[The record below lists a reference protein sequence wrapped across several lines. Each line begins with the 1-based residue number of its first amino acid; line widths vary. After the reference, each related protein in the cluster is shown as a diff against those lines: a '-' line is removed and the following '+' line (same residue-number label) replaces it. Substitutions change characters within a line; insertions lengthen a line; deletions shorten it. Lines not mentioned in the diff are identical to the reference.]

1 MPTPSPDSPRTPL
14 LAIQA
19 VGKDYTAT
27 VLDGVNVE
35 LFAGEVLALT
45 GENGAGK
52 STLSKILCG
61 LEQPTRGGMQLA
73 GQAYAPSSRRDAERN
88 GVRMVMQ
95 ELGLVPTL
103 TVAENL
109 LMGRLPHRLGWLQ
122 RDVLHA
128 AARAQL
134 AKIGLDTIDPATPV
148 SQLGIGQQQMVEIAR
163 NLQDDTRILVLDEP
177 TAMLTPRET
186 NYLFEQIAHLTARGV
201 AIIYVS
207 HRLEELRR
215 IADRVAVLRDGRLVD
230 VRPMAGMSED
240 DLVQRMVGRVV
251 SDLDHRPRRP
261 VGPVVMS
268 ADKLGRGTAVQ
279 DVSLELRAGEIFGIA
294 GLVGS
299 GRTELVR
306 LLFGADR
313 ADRGSRGFASPLQAI
328 AAGVGLVTEDRKSQG
343 LLLSQPIRI
352 NATLSDL
359 SAVSRGGWLQRGLE
373 SRLVQGFVR
382 TLGIRCRSPE
392 QPLYGELDRMA
403 LEGRALLMVS
413 SDLRELMAMADRI
426 GVMSAGRLVAVFE
439 RGEWS
444 EQSLLAAAFS
454 EPGGRT
460 STTPSTSSPL
470 GTYLGLLA
478 VLAGMV
484 ALFSS
489 LSEYFWSAET
499 FITIAN
505 EIPALAVMAVGMT
518 FVLIIAGIDL
528 SVGSVMALAAAT
540 SAAAILQWGWTVP
553 AAAALALATGL
564 VCGTITGM
572 ISVAWR
578 LPSFIVSLGM
588 LEAVRGSAYVVTD
601 SRTQYVG
608 DAISWLSAPFFGGIS
623 FAFLLAVVLVVV
635 AQLVLSRTV
644 FGRCVVGIGT
654 NEEAMRLAGVD
665 PRPIRVIVFA
675 MTGLLA
681 GLAGLMQSARLE
693 AADPN
698 AGTGMELQVIAA
710 VVIGG
715 TSLMGGRG
723 SVVNT
728 AFGVLII
735 AVLEAGL
742 AQVGASEPSKRIIT
756 GFVIVAAVIVDTL
769 RQRRAK
775 V

>member
-1 MPTPSPDSPRTPL
+1 MPSTSPPAPPTPL

-27 VLDGVNVE
+27 VLDGVNLE

-61 LEQPTRGGMQLA
+61 LEQATRGGMLLD
-73 GQAYAPSSRRDAERN
+73 GQAYAPASRRDAERH

-109 LMGRLPHRLGWLQ
+109 LMGRLPHRMGWLN
-122 RDVLHA
+122 RDALHT

-134 AKIGLDTIDPATPV
+134 AKIGMGSIDPATPV
-148 SQLGIGQQQMVEIAR
+148 SQLGIGQQQMVGIAR

-201 AIIYVS
+201 SIVYVS

-268 ADKLGRGTAVQ
+268 AEGLGRGTVVQ
-279 DVSLELRAGEIFGIA
+279 DVNLELRAGEIFGIA

-299 GRTELVR
+299 GRTELIR

-313 ADRGSRGFASPLQAI
+313 ADRGSVTLHPEFESKQPPALNGQASVATQIIATTSTTARTIARGFASPLQAI

-382 TLGIRCRSPE
+382 TLGIRCRSAE
-392 QPLYGELDRMA
+392 QPVGQLSGGNQQKVVFARWLHREGRVLLLDEPTRGVDVGARAELYGELDRMA
-403 LEGRALLMVS
+403 SEGRALLMVS

-454 EPGGRT
+454 EPGGRAD
-460 STTPSTSSPL
+460 TTPSKPSP
-470 GTYLGLLA
+470 
-478 VLAGMV
+478 
-484 ALFSS
+484 
-489 LSEYFWSAET
+489 
-499 FITIAN
+499 
-505 EIPALAVMAVGMT
+505 
-518 FVLIIAGIDL
+518 
-528 SVGSVMALAAAT
+528 AT
-540 SAAAILQWGWTVP
+540 A
-553 AAAALALATGL
+553 
-564 VCGTITGM
+564 
-572 ISVAWR
+572 
-578 LPSFIVSLGM
+578 
-588 LEAVRGSAYVVTD
+588 
-601 SRTQYVG
+601 
-608 DAISWLSAPFFGGIS
+608 
-623 FAFLLAVVLVVV
+623 
-635 AQLVLSRTV
+635 
-644 FGRCVVGIGT
+644 
-654 NEEAMRLAGVD
+654 
-665 PRPIRVIVFA
+665 
-675 MTGLLA
+675 
-681 GLAGLMQSARLE
+681 
-693 AADPN
+693 
-698 AGTGMELQVIAA
+698 
-710 VVIGG
+710 
-715 TSLMGGRG
+715 
-723 SVVNT
+723 
-728 AFGVLII
+728 
-735 AVLEAGL
+735 
-742 AQVGASEPSKRIIT
+742 
-756 GFVIVAAVIVDTL
+756 
-769 RQRRAK
+769 
-775 V
+775 

>member
-1 MPTPSPDSPRTPL
+1 MLSPSAARQATPL

-73 GQAYAPSSRRDAERN
+73 GQAYAPTSRRDAERQ

-134 AKIGLDTIDPATPV
+134 AKIGLDNIDPATPV

-261 VGPVVMS
+261 IGPVVMS
-268 ADKLGRGTAVQ
+268 AENLGRGTAVQ
-279 DVSLELRAGEIFGIA
+279 DVNLELRAGEIFGIA

-313 ADRGSRGFASPLQAI
+313 ADRGSVTLHPNSELKQPQALVDHAQVATQNIAKPSTSAPTAPRTWQRGFASPLQAI

-392 QPLYGELDRMA
+392 QPVGQLSGGNQQKVVFARWLHREGRVLLLDEPTRGVDVGARAELYGELDRMA
-403 LEGRALLMVS
+403 AEGRALLMVS

-460 STTPSTSSPL
+460 STTPSTSSP
-470 GTYLGLLA
+470 
-478 VLAGMV
+478 
-484 ALFSS
+484 
-489 LSEYFWSAET
+489 
-499 FITIAN
+499 
-505 EIPALAVMAVGMT
+505 
-518 FVLIIAGIDL
+518 
-528 SVGSVMALAAAT
+528 
-540 SAAAILQWGWTVP
+540 
-553 AAAALALATGL
+553 
-564 VCGTITGM
+564 
-572 ISVAWR
+572 
-578 LPSFIVSLGM
+578 
-588 LEAVRGSAYVVTD
+588 VT
-601 SRTQYVG
+601 
-608 DAISWLSAPFFGGIS
+608 A
-623 FAFLLAVVLVVV
+623 
-635 AQLVLSRTV
+635 
-644 FGRCVVGIGT
+644 
-654 NEEAMRLAGVD
+654 
-665 PRPIRVIVFA
+665 
-675 MTGLLA
+675 
-681 GLAGLMQSARLE
+681 
-693 AADPN
+693 
-698 AGTGMELQVIAA
+698 
-710 VVIGG
+710 
-715 TSLMGGRG
+715 
-723 SVVNT
+723 
-728 AFGVLII
+728 
-735 AVLEAGL
+735 
-742 AQVGASEPSKRIIT
+742 
-756 GFVIVAAVIVDTL
+756 
-769 RQRRAK
+769 
-775 V
+775 

>member
-1 MPTPSPDSPRTPL
+1 MPHQTNTTASPPL

-73 GQAYAPSSRRDAERN
+73 GQAYAPTSRRDAERH

-134 AKIGLDTIDPATPV
+134 AKIGLDNIDPATPV

-186 NYLFEQIAHLTARGV
+186 NYLFEQIAHLTAKGV

-268 ADKLGRGTAVQ
+268 ADNLGRDTAVQ

-299 GRTELVR
+299 GRTELLR

-313 ADRGSRGFASPLQAI
+313 ADRGSVTLHPESEQKQALPRDGQAQAAIQNIASTPATTAPRTWHRGFASPLQAI

-373 SRLVQGFVR
+373 SRLVQGFIR
-382 TLGIRCRSPE
+382 TLRVRCHGPE
-392 QPLYGELDRMA
+392 QPVGQLSGGNQQKVVFARWLHREGRVLLLDEPTRGVDVGARAELYGELDRMA
-403 LEGRALLMVS
+403 AEGRALLMVS

-460 STTPSTSSPL
+460 STSTSASPSTPSP
-470 GTYLGLLA
+470 
-478 VLAGMV
+478 
-484 ALFSS
+484 
-489 LSEYFWSAET
+489 
-499 FITIAN
+499 
-505 EIPALAVMAVGMT
+505 
-518 FVLIIAGIDL
+518 
-528 SVGSVMALAAAT
+528 
-540 SAAAILQWGWTVP
+540 
-553 AAAALALATGL
+553 
-564 VCGTITGM
+564 
-572 ISVAWR
+572 
-578 LPSFIVSLGM
+578 
-588 LEAVRGSAYVVTD
+588 VT
-601 SRTQYVG
+601 
-608 DAISWLSAPFFGGIS
+608 
-623 FAFLLAVVLVVV
+623 
-635 AQLVLSRTV
+635 
-644 FGRCVVGIGT
+644 
-654 NEEAMRLAGVD
+654 E
-665 PRPIRVIVFA
+665 
-675 MTGLLA
+675 
-681 GLAGLMQSARLE
+681 
-693 AADPN
+693 
-698 AGTGMELQVIAA
+698 
-710 VVIGG
+710 
-715 TSLMGGRG
+715 
-723 SVVNT
+723 
-728 AFGVLII
+728 
-735 AVLEAGL
+735 
-742 AQVGASEPSKRIIT
+742 
-756 GFVIVAAVIVDTL
+756 
-769 RQRRAK
+769 
-775 V
+775 

>member
-1 MPTPSPDSPRTPL
+1 MPPTSPTNPTTPL
-14 LAIQA
+14 LAIHD

-27 VLDGVNVE
+27 VLDGVNLA

-61 LEQPTRGGMQLA
+61 LEQPTRGGMVLD
-73 GQAYAPSSRRDAERN
+73 GQTYTPGSRRDAERH

-122 RDVLHA
+122 RDALHA

-148 SQLGIGQQQMVEIAR
+148 AQLGIGQQQMVEIAR

-201 AIIYVS
+201 AIVYVS

-251 SDLDHRPRRP
+251 SDLEHRPRRAA
-261 VGPVVMS
+261 GPVVMS
-268 ADKLGRGTAVQ
+268 AEGLGRGTAVQ
-279 DVSLELRAGEIFGIA
+279 DVSLALRAGEIFGIA

-313 ADRGSRGFASPLQAI
+313 ADRGSVTLYPEPANTERQASPAMGCTIPRGFASPLQAI

-373 SRLVQGFVR
+373 NRLVQGFVR
-382 TLGIRCRSPE
+382 KLGIRCRSAE
-392 QPLYGELDRMA
+392 QPVGQLSGGNQQKVVFARWLHREGRVLLLDEPTRGVDVGARAELYGELDRMA
-403 LEGRALLMVS
+403 SEGRALLMVS
-413 SDLRELMAMADRI
+413 SDLHELMAMADRI
-426 GVMSAGRLVAVFE
+426 GVMSAGSLVAVFE

-454 EPGGRT
+454 EPGGR
-460 STTPSTSSPL
+460 
-470 GTYLGLLA
+470 
-478 VLAGMV
+478 
-484 ALFSS
+484 
-489 LSEYFWSAET
+489 
-499 FITIAN
+499 
-505 EIPALAVMAVGMT
+505 
-518 FVLIIAGIDL
+518 
-528 SVGSVMALAAAT
+528 
-540 SAAAILQWGWTVP
+540 
-553 AAAALALATGL
+553 
-564 VCGTITGM
+564 
-572 ISVAWR
+572 
-578 LPSFIVSLGM
+578 
-588 LEAVRGSAYVVTD
+588 
-601 SRTQYVG
+601 
-608 DAISWLSAPFFGGIS
+608 
-623 FAFLLAVVLVVV
+623 
-635 AQLVLSRTV
+635 
-644 FGRCVVGIGT
+644 
-654 NEEAMRLAGVD
+654 
-665 PRPIRVIVFA
+665 
-675 MTGLLA
+675 
-681 GLAGLMQSARLE
+681 
-693 AADPN
+693 AADP
-698 AGTGMELQVIAA
+698 
-710 VVIGG
+710 
-715 TSLMGGRG
+715 TSSLP
-723 SVVNT
+723 SSSSAT
-728 AFGVLII
+728 A
-735 AVLEAGL
+735 
-742 AQVGASEPSKRIIT
+742 
-756 GFVIVAAVIVDTL
+756 
-769 RQRRAK
+769 
-775 V
+775 

>member
-1 MPTPSPDSPRTPL
+1 MPSRSPAPQSPPL

-73 GQAYAPSSRRDAERN
+73 GQAYAPTSRRDAERH

-134 AKIGLDTIDPATPV
+134 SKIGLDNIDPATPV

-261 VGPVVMS
+261 IGPVVMS
-268 ADKLGRGTAVQ
+268 AQGLGRGTAVQ

-313 ADRGSRGFASPLQAI
+313 ADRGSVTLHPEFEQKQPLALDVHAQPAIQNIANQKPAVSRAAPRTIPRGFASPLQAI

-373 SRLVQGFVR
+373 SRLVQGFIR
-382 TLGIRCRSPE
+382 TLRVRCHGPE
-392 QPLYGELDRMA
+392 QPVGQLSGGNQQKVVFARWLHREGRVLLLDEPTRGVDVGARAELYGELDRMA
-403 LEGRALLMVS
+403 AEGRALLMVS

-454 EPGGRT
+454 EPGRRT
-460 STTPSTSSPL
+460 STTPSTSSP
-470 GTYLGLLA
+470 
-478 VLAGMV
+478 
-484 ALFSS
+484 
-489 LSEYFWSAET
+489 
-499 FITIAN
+499 
-505 EIPALAVMAVGMT
+505 
-518 FVLIIAGIDL
+518 
-528 SVGSVMALAAAT
+528 
-540 SAAAILQWGWTVP
+540 
-553 AAAALALATGL
+553 
-564 VCGTITGM
+564 
-572 ISVAWR
+572 
-578 LPSFIVSLGM
+578 
-588 LEAVRGSAYVVTD
+588 VT
-601 SRTQYVG
+601 
-608 DAISWLSAPFFGGIS
+608 A
-623 FAFLLAVVLVVV
+623 
-635 AQLVLSRTV
+635 
-644 FGRCVVGIGT
+644 
-654 NEEAMRLAGVD
+654 
-665 PRPIRVIVFA
+665 
-675 MTGLLA
+675 
-681 GLAGLMQSARLE
+681 
-693 AADPN
+693 
-698 AGTGMELQVIAA
+698 
-710 VVIGG
+710 
-715 TSLMGGRG
+715 
-723 SVVNT
+723 
-728 AFGVLII
+728 
-735 AVLEAGL
+735 
-742 AQVGASEPSKRIIT
+742 
-756 GFVIVAAVIVDTL
+756 
-769 RQRRAK
+769 
-775 V
+775 

>member
-1 MPTPSPDSPRTPL
+1 MLSPSAARQATPL

-61 LEQPTRGGMQLA
+61 LEQPTRGGMLLA
-73 GQAYAPSSRRDAERN
+73 GQAYAPTSRRDAERH

-230 VRPMAGMSED
+230 VRPMAGMSEG

-261 VGPVVMS
+261 IGPVVMS
-268 ADKLGRGTAVQ
+268 AQGLGRGTAVQ

-313 ADRGSRGFASPLQAI
+313 ADRGSVTLHPEFEQKQTLPPDGQAQAAIQKIATTLNPAPAAPRTWHRGFASPLQAI

-343 LLLSQPIRI
+343 LLLSQPIRT

-359 SAVSRGGWLQRGLE
+359 SAVSRCGWLQRGLE
-373 SRLVQGFVR
+373 SRLVQGFIR
-382 TLGIRCRSPE
+382 TLRVRCHGPE
-392 QPLYGELDRMA
+392 QPVGQLSGGNQQKVVFARWLHRQVRVLLLDEPTRGVDVGARAELYGELDRMA
-403 LEGRALLMVS
+403 AEGRALLMVS

-460 STTPSTSSPL
+460 STTPSTSSP
-470 GTYLGLLA
+470 
-478 VLAGMV
+478 
-484 ALFSS
+484 
-489 LSEYFWSAET
+489 
-499 FITIAN
+499 
-505 EIPALAVMAVGMT
+505 
-518 FVLIIAGIDL
+518 
-528 SVGSVMALAAAT
+528 
-540 SAAAILQWGWTVP
+540 
-553 AAAALALATGL
+553 
-564 VCGTITGM
+564 
-572 ISVAWR
+572 
-578 LPSFIVSLGM
+578 
-588 LEAVRGSAYVVTD
+588 VT
-601 SRTQYVG
+601 
-608 DAISWLSAPFFGGIS
+608 A
-623 FAFLLAVVLVVV
+623 
-635 AQLVLSRTV
+635 
-644 FGRCVVGIGT
+644 
-654 NEEAMRLAGVD
+654 
-665 PRPIRVIVFA
+665 
-675 MTGLLA
+675 
-681 GLAGLMQSARLE
+681 
-693 AADPN
+693 
-698 AGTGMELQVIAA
+698 
-710 VVIGG
+710 
-715 TSLMGGRG
+715 
-723 SVVNT
+723 
-728 AFGVLII
+728 
-735 AVLEAGL
+735 
-742 AQVGASEPSKRIIT
+742 
-756 GFVIVAAVIVDTL
+756 
-769 RQRRAK
+769 
-775 V
+775 

>member
-1 MPTPSPDSPRTPL
+1 MPSPSSAPQSPPL

-73 GQAYAPSSRRDAERN
+73 GQTYAPTSRRDAERH

-134 AKIGLDTIDPATPV
+134 AKIGLDSIDPATPV

-268 ADKLGRGTAVQ
+268 AEGLGRGTAVQ

-299 GRTELVR
+299 GRTELIR

-313 ADRGSRGFASPLQAI
+313 ADRGSVTLHPEFESKQALALDGKALPATQKIANKNTTPRTMARGFASPLQAI

-359 SAVSRGGWLQRGLE
+359 SAVSRGGWLLRALE
-373 SRLVQGFVR
+373 NRLVQGFVR
-382 TLGIRCRSPE
+382 TLGIRCRSAE
-392 QPLYGELDRMA
+392 QPVGQLSGGNQQKVVFARWLHREGRVLLLDEPTRGVDVGARAELYGELDRMA
-403 LEGRALLMVS
+403 AEGRALLMVS

-454 EPGGRT
+454 EPGGRA
-460 STTPSTSSPL
+460 STTSSTSSP
-470 GTYLGLLA
+470 
-478 VLAGMV
+478 
-484 ALFSS
+484 
-489 LSEYFWSAET
+489 
-499 FITIAN
+499 
-505 EIPALAVMAVGMT
+505 
-518 FVLIIAGIDL
+518 
-528 SVGSVMALAAAT
+528 
-540 SAAAILQWGWTVP
+540 
-553 AAAALALATGL
+553 
-564 VCGTITGM
+564 
-572 ISVAWR
+572 
-578 LPSFIVSLGM
+578 
-588 LEAVRGSAYVVTD
+588 VT
-601 SRTQYVG
+601 
-608 DAISWLSAPFFGGIS
+608 A
-623 FAFLLAVVLVVV
+623 
-635 AQLVLSRTV
+635 
-644 FGRCVVGIGT
+644 
-654 NEEAMRLAGVD
+654 
-665 PRPIRVIVFA
+665 
-675 MTGLLA
+675 
-681 GLAGLMQSARLE
+681 
-693 AADPN
+693 
-698 AGTGMELQVIAA
+698 
-710 VVIGG
+710 
-715 TSLMGGRG
+715 
-723 SVVNT
+723 
-728 AFGVLII
+728 
-735 AVLEAGL
+735 
-742 AQVGASEPSKRIIT
+742 
-756 GFVIVAAVIVDTL
+756 
-769 RQRRAK
+769 
-775 V
+775 

>member
-1 MPTPSPDSPRTPL
+1 MLSPSAARQATPL

-73 GQAYAPSSRRDAERN
+73 GQAYAPTSRRDAERH

-134 AKIGLDTIDPATPV
+134 AKIGLDNIDPATPV

-268 ADKLGRGTAVQ
+268 AQGLGRGTAVQ

-313 ADRGSRGFASPLQAI
+313 ADQGSVTLHPEFEQKQPSALDGQAQPAIKKVANSNPGAAPASRVLPRGFASPLQAI

-382 TLGIRCRSPE
+382 TLGIRCRSAE
-392 QPLYGELDRMA
+392 QPVGQLSGGNQQKVVFARWLHREGRVLLLDEPTRGVDVGARAELYGELDRMA
-403 LEGRALLMVS
+403 AEGRALLMVS

-460 STTPSTSSPL
+460 STTPSTSSP
-470 GTYLGLLA
+470 
-478 VLAGMV
+478 
-484 ALFSS
+484 
-489 LSEYFWSAET
+489 
-499 FITIAN
+499 
-505 EIPALAVMAVGMT
+505 
-518 FVLIIAGIDL
+518 
-528 SVGSVMALAAAT
+528 
-540 SAAAILQWGWTVP
+540 
-553 AAAALALATGL
+553 
-564 VCGTITGM
+564 
-572 ISVAWR
+572 
-578 LPSFIVSLGM
+578 
-588 LEAVRGSAYVVTD
+588 VT
-601 SRTQYVG
+601 
-608 DAISWLSAPFFGGIS
+608 A
-623 FAFLLAVVLVVV
+623 
-635 AQLVLSRTV
+635 
-644 FGRCVVGIGT
+644 
-654 NEEAMRLAGVD
+654 
-665 PRPIRVIVFA
+665 
-675 MTGLLA
+675 
-681 GLAGLMQSARLE
+681 
-693 AADPN
+693 
-698 AGTGMELQVIAA
+698 
-710 VVIGG
+710 
-715 TSLMGGRG
+715 
-723 SVVNT
+723 
-728 AFGVLII
+728 
-735 AVLEAGL
+735 
-742 AQVGASEPSKRIIT
+742 
-756 GFVIVAAVIVDTL
+756 
-769 RQRRAK
+769 
-775 V
+775 

>member
-1 MPTPSPDSPRTPL
+1 MPHTTNATASPPL

-61 LEQPTRGGMQLA
+61 LEQPTRGGMLLA
-73 GQAYAPSSRRDAERN
+73 GQAYAPTSRRDAERH

-134 AKIGLDTIDPATPV
+134 AKIGLDNIDPATPV

-268 ADKLGRGTAVQ
+268 AEGLGRGTAVQ

-313 ADRGSRGFASPLQAI
+313 ADRGSVTLHPDFEQKQALPPDGQAQTAIQNIAATQNPAMAATRTWQRGFASPLQAI

-373 SRLVQGFVR
+373 SRLVQGFIR
-382 TLGIRCRSPE
+382 TLRVRCHGPE
-392 QPLYGELDRMA
+392 QPVGQLSGGNQQKVVFARWLHREGRVLLLDEPTRGVDVGARAELYGELDRMA
-403 LEGRALLMVS
+403 AEGRALLMVS

-454 EPGGRT
+454 EPGGRA
-460 STTPSTSSPL
+460 STTLSTSSP
-470 GTYLGLLA
+470 
-478 VLAGMV
+478 
-484 ALFSS
+484 
-489 LSEYFWSAET
+489 
-499 FITIAN
+499 
-505 EIPALAVMAVGMT
+505 
-518 FVLIIAGIDL
+518 
-528 SVGSVMALAAAT
+528 
-540 SAAAILQWGWTVP
+540 
-553 AAAALALATGL
+553 
-564 VCGTITGM
+564 
-572 ISVAWR
+572 
-578 LPSFIVSLGM
+578 
-588 LEAVRGSAYVVTD
+588 VT
-601 SRTQYVG
+601 
-608 DAISWLSAPFFGGIS
+608 A
-623 FAFLLAVVLVVV
+623 
-635 AQLVLSRTV
+635 
-644 FGRCVVGIGT
+644 
-654 NEEAMRLAGVD
+654 
-665 PRPIRVIVFA
+665 
-675 MTGLLA
+675 
-681 GLAGLMQSARLE
+681 
-693 AADPN
+693 
-698 AGTGMELQVIAA
+698 
-710 VVIGG
+710 
-715 TSLMGGRG
+715 
-723 SVVNT
+723 
-728 AFGVLII
+728 
-735 AVLEAGL
+735 
-742 AQVGASEPSKRIIT
+742 
-756 GFVIVAAVIVDTL
+756 
-769 RQRRAK
+769 
-775 V
+775 

>member
-1 MPTPSPDSPRTPL
+1 MPSRSPAPQSPPL

-73 GQAYAPSSRRDAERN
+73 GQAYAPTSRRDAERH

-122 RDVLHA
+122 RDVLHT

-134 AKIGLDTIDPATPV
+134 SKIGLDNIDPATPV

-261 VGPVVMS
+261 IGPVVMS
-268 ADKLGRGTAVQ
+268 AQGLGRGTAVQ

-313 ADRGSRGFASPLQAI
+313 ADRGSVTLHPEFEQKQPLALDAQAQSAIQNIANQKPAVSQAAPRTIPRGFASPLQAI

-373 SRLVQGFVR
+373 SRLVQGFIR
-382 TLGIRCRSPE
+382 TLRVRCHGPE
-392 QPLYGELDRMA
+392 QPVGQLSGGNQQKVVFARWLHREGRVLLLDEPTRGVDVGARAELYGELDRMA
-403 LEGRALLMVS
+403 AEGRALLMVS

-460 STTPSTSSPL
+460 STTPSTSSP
-470 GTYLGLLA
+470 
-478 VLAGMV
+478 
-484 ALFSS
+484 
-489 LSEYFWSAET
+489 
-499 FITIAN
+499 
-505 EIPALAVMAVGMT
+505 
-518 FVLIIAGIDL
+518 
-528 SVGSVMALAAAT
+528 
-540 SAAAILQWGWTVP
+540 
-553 AAAALALATGL
+553 
-564 VCGTITGM
+564 
-572 ISVAWR
+572 
-578 LPSFIVSLGM
+578 
-588 LEAVRGSAYVVTD
+588 VT
-601 SRTQYVG
+601 
-608 DAISWLSAPFFGGIS
+608 A
-623 FAFLLAVVLVVV
+623 
-635 AQLVLSRTV
+635 
-644 FGRCVVGIGT
+644 
-654 NEEAMRLAGVD
+654 
-665 PRPIRVIVFA
+665 
-675 MTGLLA
+675 
-681 GLAGLMQSARLE
+681 
-693 AADPN
+693 
-698 AGTGMELQVIAA
+698 
-710 VVIGG
+710 
-715 TSLMGGRG
+715 
-723 SVVNT
+723 
-728 AFGVLII
+728 
-735 AVLEAGL
+735 
-742 AQVGASEPSKRIIT
+742 
-756 GFVIVAAVIVDTL
+756 
-769 RQRRAK
+769 
-775 V
+775 

>member
-1 MPTPSPDSPRTPL
+1 MPSPSTDSPRPPL

-73 GQAYAPSSRRDAERN
+73 GQAYAPTSRRDAERH

-186 NYLFEQIAHLTARGV
+186 SYLFEQIAHLTARGV

-268 ADKLGRGTAVQ
+268 ADKLGRSTAVQ

-313 ADRGSRGFASPLQAI
+313 ADRGSVTLHPTSEQKQPQALEDHAQAATQNIAKPPTPAPTAPRTWHRGFASPLQAI

-373 SRLVQGFVR
+373 SRLVQGFIR
-382 TLGIRCRSPE
+382 TLRVRCHGPE
-392 QPLYGELDRMA
+392 QPVGQLSGGNQQKVVFARWLHREGRVLLLDEPTRGVDVGARAELYGELDRMA

-460 STTPSTSSPL
+460 STNPSTSSP
-470 GTYLGLLA
+470 
-478 VLAGMV
+478 
-484 ALFSS
+484 
-489 LSEYFWSAET
+489 
-499 FITIAN
+499 
-505 EIPALAVMAVGMT
+505 
-518 FVLIIAGIDL
+518 
-528 SVGSVMALAAAT
+528 
-540 SAAAILQWGWTVP
+540 
-553 AAAALALATGL
+553 
-564 VCGTITGM
+564 
-572 ISVAWR
+572 
-578 LPSFIVSLGM
+578 
-588 LEAVRGSAYVVTD
+588 VT
-601 SRTQYVG
+601 
-608 DAISWLSAPFFGGIS
+608 A
-623 FAFLLAVVLVVV
+623 
-635 AQLVLSRTV
+635 
-644 FGRCVVGIGT
+644 
-654 NEEAMRLAGVD
+654 
-665 PRPIRVIVFA
+665 
-675 MTGLLA
+675 
-681 GLAGLMQSARLE
+681 
-693 AADPN
+693 
-698 AGTGMELQVIAA
+698 
-710 VVIGG
+710 
-715 TSLMGGRG
+715 
-723 SVVNT
+723 
-728 AFGVLII
+728 
-735 AVLEAGL
+735 
-742 AQVGASEPSKRIIT
+742 
-756 GFVIVAAVIVDTL
+756 
-769 RQRRAK
+769 
-775 V
+775 

>member
-1 MPTPSPDSPRTPL
+1 MPSPSPDSPHTPL

-61 LEQPTRGGMQLA
+61 LEQPTRGGMLLA
-73 GQAYAPSSRRDAERN
+73 GQAYAPTSRRDAERH

-134 AKIGLDTIDPATPV
+134 AKIGLDNIDPATPV

-268 ADKLGRGTAVQ
+268 AEGLGRGTAVQ

-313 ADRGSRGFASPLQAI
+313 ADRGSVTLHPDFEQKQAPALDEQAQSAIQNIAKTPAITAPRTWHRGFASPLQAI

-373 SRLVQGFVR
+373 SRLVQGFIR
-382 TLGIRCRSPE
+382 TLRVRCHGPE
-392 QPLYGELDRMA
+392 QPVGQLSGGNQQKVVFARWLHRQVRVLLLDEPTRGVDVGARAELYGELDRMA
-403 LEGRALLMVS
+403 AEGRALLMVS

-460 STTPSTSSPL
+460 STTPSTSSP
-470 GTYLGLLA
+470 
-478 VLAGMV
+478 
-484 ALFSS
+484 
-489 LSEYFWSAET
+489 
-499 FITIAN
+499 
-505 EIPALAVMAVGMT
+505 
-518 FVLIIAGIDL
+518 
-528 SVGSVMALAAAT
+528 
-540 SAAAILQWGWTVP
+540 
-553 AAAALALATGL
+553 
-564 VCGTITGM
+564 
-572 ISVAWR
+572 
-578 LPSFIVSLGM
+578 
-588 LEAVRGSAYVVTD
+588 VT
-601 SRTQYVG
+601 
-608 DAISWLSAPFFGGIS
+608 A
-623 FAFLLAVVLVVV
+623 
-635 AQLVLSRTV
+635 
-644 FGRCVVGIGT
+644 
-654 NEEAMRLAGVD
+654 
-665 PRPIRVIVFA
+665 
-675 MTGLLA
+675 
-681 GLAGLMQSARLE
+681 
-693 AADPN
+693 
-698 AGTGMELQVIAA
+698 
-710 VVIGG
+710 
-715 TSLMGGRG
+715 
-723 SVVNT
+723 
-728 AFGVLII
+728 
-735 AVLEAGL
+735 
-742 AQVGASEPSKRIIT
+742 
-756 GFVIVAAVIVDTL
+756 
-769 RQRRAK
+769 
-775 V
+775 